1 MQIKYKTMKIIYVL
15 ALLVLFIGQTKA
27 QNIVPV
33 EKFIDYVE
41 AGKGV
46 PDGTYLKDVNHLMDP
61 LIGTWQGSID
71 NKTYTFYVAKIT
83 RKGKGGAISVDE
95 LEVRHYIVDNSTG
108 IILEDSR
115 SPNRFYISADCFRKE
130 DPSDYE
136 LDYGGVNYNCGQKGW
151 IRLKSLS
158 PTTMRFRYGP
168 NPLDLRRKDE
178 CPGGN
183 RVKSFFPENVDL
195 ILNKQ

>member
-1 MQIKYKTMKIIYVL
+1 MQQIKWNTMKIIYIL
-15 ALLVLFIGQTKA
+15 ALLLLFVGQAKA
-27 QNIVPV
+27 QTIIPV
-33 EKFIDYVE
+33 EKSIDYFE
-41 AGKGV
+41 AGKGI

-61 LIGTWQGSID
+61 FIGTWQGSID

-108 IILEDSR
+108 VILEDTRNTSR
-115 SPNRFYISADCFRKE
+115 IYIKGDCFKK
-130 DPSDYE
+130 DLSDYA
-136 LDYGGVNYNCGQKGW
+136 LDYWGNNSRCGNKGW
-151 IRLKSLS
+151 IRLKSVS
-158 PTTMRFRYGP
+158 PTTMRFSYSW

-183 RVKSFFPENVDL
+183 YVKSFFPENVDL